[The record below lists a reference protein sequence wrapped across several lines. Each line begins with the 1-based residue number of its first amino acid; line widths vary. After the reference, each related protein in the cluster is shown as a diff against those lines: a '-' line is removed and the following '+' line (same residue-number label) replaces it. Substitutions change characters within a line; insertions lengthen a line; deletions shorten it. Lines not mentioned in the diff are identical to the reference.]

1 MCEEVLLDAREP
13 GFETLILRP
22 ATVCGY
28 APRLRLD
35 VAVNILTNHAV
46 NTRVIRVFGGNQVR
60 PNIHIDDMTDLYVQ
74 TVSLPGEMI
83 DGKVYNAGYYNQ
95 TISDIAE
102 SVRGIVGPDVRIK
115 VEPTDDHRSYR
126 INSDLIH
133 RELGFAARRDIA
145 TAVRGLC
152 GAFERGL
159 IPDSMTDPRYFN
171 IKTMQLV
178 GLK

>member
-1 MCEEVLLDAREP
+1 
-13 GFETLILRP
+13 
-22 ATVCGY
+22 
-28 APRLRLD
+28 
-35 VAVNILTNHAV
+35 V

-60 PNIHIDDMTDLYVQ
+60 PNIHIDDMTDLYVR
-74 TVSLPGEMI
+74 TVSLPGELI
-83 DGKVYNAGYYNQ
+83 DGKIYNAGYYNQ
-95 TISDIAE
+95 TIADIAE
-102 SVRGIVGPDVRIK
+102 SVRGIVGSDVRIN

-126 INSDLIH
+126 INSDLIR

-152 GAFERGL
+152 DAFEGGL
-159 IPDSMTDPRYFN
+159 IPDSMSDPRYFN